1 MALYRKYR
9 PASFAEVVGQEHVTE
24 PLSTALESGRINHAY
39 LFSGPRGCG
48 KTSSAR
54 ILARS
59 LNCEQGPTATP
70 CGVCDSCVALAPNG
84 SGNVDV
90 SELDAASHGG
100 VDDTR
105 ELRDRAF
112 YAPAQSR
119 YRIFIVDEAHMVT
132 TAGFNALLKI
142 VEEPPEHL
150 IFVFATTE
158 PEKVLPTIRSRTH
171 HYPFR
176 LLAPKTMR
184 GLLER
189 ICAEEGVSVDETV
202 YPLVI
207 RAGGGSPRDTLS
219 VLDQLL
225 AGSDGGRV
233 AYSRAL
239 SLLGATDLELIDDAV
254 DALAAGDAAAMF
266 GAVEA
271 VIDAGHDPRRF
282 ATDLLERF
290 RDLIVLQAVPDAAAR
305 GVVDAPGDVLERM
318 RDQASRV
325 GTATL
330 TRYAEVVHAGLGEMR
345 GATAPRLLLEVV
357 CARLLLPSAS
367 DTESALLQRVERI
380 ETRLSM
386 GTPTD
391 VADPSPGVVSP
402 AAAPA
407 KQYVRKAAAPQPAAQ
422 PTPVPEPTPP
432 AAATLPP
439 PPKVVE
445 RLAAK
450 AVAPEPTPVPAAAE
464 PEPEPP
470 APPAPKPEP
479 QAPEPGPEAVAP
491 AANAIP
497 DAAAIRRQWTT
508 VMDKVRERSRTM
520 AAMLAGAMVS
530 SVDGTTLVL
539 LHEGANLAKR
549 LGEQQNLDFVQDAL
563 RDALGLQLRVRYE
576 VGSPDA
582 QPQAVEDPKAEEESM
597 LAEAAASTD
606 VAPRRDP
613 EEAALELLQSE
624 LGARKI
630 EG

>member
-9 PASFAEVVGQEHVTE
+9 PATFADVVGQEHVTE
-24 PLSTALESGRINHAY
+24 PLSTALAAGRINHAY

-59 LNCEQGPTATP
+59 LNCEQGPTPTP

-84 SGNVDV
+84 PGSVDV
-90 SELDAASHGG
+90 VELDAASHGG

-112 YAPAQSR
+112 YAPAQAR
-119 YRIFIVDEAHMVT
+119 YRIFIIDEAHMVT

-176 LLAPKTMR
+176 LLAPRTMR
-184 GLLER
+184 SLLER
-189 ICAEEGVSVDETV
+189 IGAQEDVTVDDAV
-202 YPLVI
+202 YPMVI

-225 AGSDGGRV
+225 AGAEGNRV
-233 AYSRAL
+233 EYQRAL
-239 SLLGATDLELIDDAV
+239 ALLGATDVALIDDAV
-254 DALAAGDAAAMF
+254 DALAAGDAAALF

-290 RDLIVLQAVPDAAAR
+290 RDLIVLQAVPDAIAR
-305 GVVDAPGDVLERM
+305 GVVDGPEDVLERM
-318 RDQASRV
+318 RDQATRV

-380 ETRLSM
+380 ETRLDMSIPA
-386 GTPTD
+386 GDGAAVPTSI
-391 VADPSPGVVSP
+391 APPKQFARKSKAPEP
-402 AAAPA
+402 APEAPA
-407 KQYVRKAAAPQPAAQ
+407 
-422 PTPVPEPTPP
+422 PTSVPEPAPEP
-432 AAATLPP
+432 LP
-439 PPKVVE
+439 
-445 RLAAK
+445 
-450 AVAPEPTPVPAAAE
+450 VAPEPPPAAKVE
-464 PEPEPP
+464 PEP
-470 APPAPKPEP
+470 
-479 QAPEPGPEAVAP
+479 
-491 AANAIP
+491 
-497 DAAAIRRQWTT
+497 T
-508 VMDKVRERSRTM
+508 
-520 AAMLAGAMVS
+520 
-530 SVDGTTLVL
+530 
-539 LHEGANLAKR
+539 
-549 LGEQQNLDFVQDAL
+549 
-563 RDALGLQLRVRYE
+563 
-576 VGSPDA
+576 
-582 QPQAVEDPKAEEESM
+582 
-597 LAEAAASTD
+597 
-606 VAPRRDP
+606 
-613 EEAALELLQSE
+613 
-624 LGARKI
+624 
-630 EG
+630 